1 VDRRSPSLR
10 DWITGQATTSIELSD
25 NLMGDIRRLVYGL
38 NLHHATPRKDMSR
51 VELEICRRLFWE
63 AYVIDK

>member
-1 VDRRSPSLR
+1 
-10 DWITGQATTSIELSD
+10 
-25 NLMGDIRRLVYGL
+25 MGDIRRLVYGL
-38 NLHHATPRKDMSR
+38 NLHHSTPRKDMSR

>member
-1 VDRRSPSLR
+1 
-10 DWITGQATTSIELSD
+10 
-25 NLMGDIRRLVYGL
+25 MGDIRRLVYGL